1 MRFLFTNR
9 MTRPAKYNYWKAFLV
24 FSQFSSVSM
33 VYIQKKEVNETN
45 KRVGYASDRK
55 SSLLTLKWVVLSN
68 RTACI
73 LVFYKAKFGVFLLCW
88 LVSFFCVRLCRFTL
102 RFLSCIAFSVYEV
115 VLVDC
120 LSLSWFVYAQLR
132 LKQATRTTSYT
143 LKAMQKRNLCS

>member
-1 MRFLFTNR
+1 
-9 MTRPAKYNYWKAFLV
+9 MTHPAKYNYCKVFLV

-33 VYIQKKEVNETN
+33 VYIKKKEVNETN
-45 KRVGYASDRK
+45 KTFGYASDRK

-73 LVFYKAKFGVFLLCW
+73 LVFYKAKFRVFLLCW

-102 RFLSCIAFSVYEV
+102 RFLPCIAFSVYEV

-120 LSLSWFVYAQLR
+120 LSLSWFGYAQLR
-132 LKQATRTTSYT
+132 YKQAKRRTSQT

>member
-55 SSLLTLKWVVLSN
+55 SSLLTLNEWYFQIVLH
-68 RTACI
+68 
-73 LVFYKAKFGVFLLCW
+73 VF
-88 LVSFFCVRLCRFTL
+88 
-102 RFLSCIAFSVYEV
+102 
-115 VLVDC
+115 
-120 LSLSWFVYAQLR
+120 
-132 LKQATRTTSYT
+132 
-143 LKAMQKRNLCS
+143 